1 MIVKVHG
8 PRTVSDGG
16 SGPDGG
22 SARDCGVLIG
32 QAGEFVGD
40 DLGAGQVDVAS
51 GQGGTGGG
59 QAMQGG
65 REVQEA
71 VGGAASQG

>member
-1 MIVKVHG
+1 M
-8 PRTVSDGG
+8 
-16 SGPDGG
+16 
-22 SARDCGVLIG
+22 LIG

-59 QAMQGG
+59 QAMQRG
-65 REVQEA
+65 REVQQA